1 MKDLVTSILNSAT
14 VPSNWESALDQFNA
28 EIGFASSCMFSVH
41 EFETSRMNF
50 VWSQLFRDRAPAEVI
65 ANIERGDD
73 AEDSPGYQFLL
84 SNPAQKLYDE
94 LTAFGVQSEA
104 ELPKSNVRD
113 MIAELGLGLRAAS
126 ALNRRG
132 PWLDGLFCQTR
143 PGDDVR
149 ALANDPRTELLLPI
163 MSSTVVLGRLIA
175 TLTAQFQTA
184 LGALD
189 ALGLGVFLIDGR
201 GTVLTHNREAD
212 RIVAQADGLR
222 MSKARTL
229 VMRNEDSASQFKMM
243 IERANGLFSGVLDPA
258 PPALALPRPSGA
270 YEYLMSV
277 RPLAD
282 AAGELQTG
290 LGCAFVTVIDPARRD
305 ALSADGL
312 ATLGDLTETERAVVE
327 LLIQGFRPAEVAKQ
341 RNVSPNTVK
350 TQVQSISQK
359 LRCNGQ
365 SDIIRVA
372 AATRLPISKLR

>member
-50 VWSQLFRDRAPAEVI
+50 TWSKFLRENAPAEVI
-65 ANIERGDD
+65 AKIERGDD
-73 AEDSPGYQFLL
+73 PEDAPGYQFLL
-84 SNPAQKLYDE
+84 NNPAQTLYDE
-94 LTAFGVQSEA
+94 LTLFGVKSEA
-104 ELPKSNVRD
+104 ELPKSNVRNLV
-113 MIAELGLGLRAAS
+113 AELGLGLRVAG
-126 ALNRRG
+126 ALNRHG

-143 PGDDVR
+143 PGDDVH

-163 MSSTVVLGRLIA
+163 MSSTVVLGRMLA
-175 TLTAQFQTA
+175 TLTAQFQAA

-189 ALGLGVFLIDGR
+189 ALGLGVFLINGR

-212 RIVAQADGLR
+212 RIIAQADGLTF
-222 MSKARTL
+222 SKARTL
-229 VMRNEDSASQFKMM
+229 VMRNEDSAAEFKMM
-243 IERANGLFSGVLDPA
+243 IERANGLFSGDLDPLH
-258 PPALALPRPSGA
+258 PTLALARPSGA
-270 YEYLMSV
+270 YEYLVSV
-277 RPLAD
+277 QPLAD
-282 AAGELQTG
+282 AVGELQPG
-290 LGCAFVTVIDPARRD
+290 LSCAFVTVIDPARRD

-327 LLIQGFRPAEVAKQ
+327 LLIQGFRPAEVAELRDVS
-341 RNVSPNTVK
+341 RNTIK

-365 SDIIRVA
+365 SHIIRVA